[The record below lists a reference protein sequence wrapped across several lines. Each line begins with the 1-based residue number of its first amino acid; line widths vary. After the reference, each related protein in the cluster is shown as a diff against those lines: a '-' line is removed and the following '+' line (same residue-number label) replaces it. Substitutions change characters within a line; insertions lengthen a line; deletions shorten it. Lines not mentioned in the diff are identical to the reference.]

1 MRYHFTPIRMAII
14 KKVITSVTEDG
25 EIGTYIHSWWVCK
38 DTEWLLWK
46 TIWQFLKR
54 LSTEL
59 TYDPGILSLSRI
71 QEMCSVTLCNPMAD
85 SLQPHGL

>member
-54 LSTEL
+54 LIKEL
-59 TYDPGILSLSRI
+59 PY
-71 QEMCSVTLCNPMAD
+71 
-85 SLQPHGL
+85 

>member
-1 MRYHFTPIRMAII
+1 MLNIANFQGNSIKTTRYYITPIRMAII

-54 LSTEL
+54 LIKEL
-59 TYDPGILSLSRI
+59 PY
-71 QEMCSVTLCNPMAD
+71 
-85 SLQPHGL
+85 